1 MKARGGDPRLAQTF
15 TLSAVASLGERAI
28 EAAVLRREIA
38 AMTASGAGDTYQR
51 RVARRSRLSQDVVQ
65 LVFEA
70 LASTMST
77 QLKKGDR
84 IALVGFGSFSVSA
97 RAARTGRNPQ
107 TGKEIRIAAKNVVR
121 FTAGADLSKKVN

>member
-1 MKARGGDPRLAQTF
+1 M
-15 TLSAVASLGERAI
+15 
-28 EAAVLRREIA
+28 
-38 AMTASGAGDTYQR
+38 
-51 RVARRSRLSQDVVQ
+51 SQDVVQ

>member
-1 MKARGGDPRLAQTF
+1 
-15 TLSAVASLGERAI
+15 
-28 EAAVLRREIA
+28 
-38 AMTASGAGDTYQR
+38 
-51 RVARRSRLSQDVVQ
+51 LSQDVVQ

-70 LASTMST
+70 LAGTMST

-84 IALVGFGSFSVSA
+84 IDLVGFGSFSVSA

>member
-1 MKARGGDPRLAQTF
+1 M
-15 TLSAVASLGERAI
+15 
-28 EAAVLRREIA
+28 
-38 AMTASGAGDTYQR
+38 
-51 RVARRSRLSQDVVQ
+51 Q

-70 LASTMST
+70 LAGTMST